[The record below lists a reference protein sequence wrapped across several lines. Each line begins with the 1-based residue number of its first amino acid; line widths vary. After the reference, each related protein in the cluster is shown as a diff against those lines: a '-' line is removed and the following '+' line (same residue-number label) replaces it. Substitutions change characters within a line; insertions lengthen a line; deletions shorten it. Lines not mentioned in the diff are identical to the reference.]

1 MDNRQSNASQLS
13 RNIESFY
20 SQLSFPNDFHDITVC
35 TFSSG
40 ATHHGGKNCIVCT
53 VHVLPHPPPR
63 PQVLQYELRQ
73 VREACT
79 KLEDGYQ
86 PGITFMVVQKRHH
99 TRLFCANS
107 QVGGVRAGRGR
118 GNVAL
123 CT

>member
-1 MDNRQSNASQLS
+1 MELSNL
-13 RNIESFY
+13 
-20 SQLSFPNDFHDITVC
+20 
-35 TFSSG
+35 
-40 ATHHGGKNCIVCT
+40 
-53 VHVLPHPPPR
+53 PPPPPS

-107 QVGGVRAGRGR
+107 QVGVGVEWGGV
-118 GNVAL
+118 GGGGVAL
-123 CT
+123 KGTWFPCVGSLW

>member
-1 MDNRQSNASQLS
+1 M
-13 RNIESFY
+13 
-20 SQLSFPNDFHDITVC
+20 
-35 TFSSG
+35 
-40 ATHHGGKNCIVCT
+40 CILCGV
-53 VHVLPHPPPR
+53 PQPPTPP

-73 VREACT
+73 LREACT

-107 QVGGVRAGRGR
+107 QVGGVGVGVVVLSVVVC
-118 GNVAL
+118 GG

>member
-1 MDNRQSNASQLS
+1 MEYLNH
-13 RNIESFY
+13 
-20 SQLSFPNDFHDITVC
+20 P
-35 TFSSG
+35 
-40 ATHHGGKNCIVCT
+40 
-53 VHVLPHPPPR
+53 PHPL
-63 PQVLQYELRQ
+63 QVLQYELRQ

-107 QVGGVRAGRGR
+107 QVGGVGVGVVVLSVVVC
-118 GNVAL
+118 GG

>member
-1 MDNRQSNASQLS
+1 MELS
-13 RNIESFY
+13 
-20 SQLSFPNDFHDITVC
+20 T
-35 TFSSG
+35 
-40 ATHHGGKNCIVCT
+40 
-53 VHVLPHPPPR
+53 PPPLILPSPSSSPS

-107 QVGGVRAGRGR
+107 QVGVGVEWGGVGGGVGGTE
-118 GNVAL
+118 GNMVPMCGQL
-123 CT
+123 MVVGDKR